1 MLLYVF
7 TNGVCLVFCGTDS
20 ALLVFVVVM
29 PSSHNIATSLCY
41 IVGHF
46 ILAIVIIRYD
56 YKLIVNTVVRT
67 LFVVG
72 TCRP

>member
-7 TNGVCLVFCGTDS
+7 INGVCLVFCSTDS
-20 ALLVFVVVM
+20 ALFVFVVVM
-29 PSSHNIATSLCY
+29 LSSHNIAASLCY

-46 ILAIVIIRYD
+46 ILAIVIIIYD
-56 YKLIVNTVVRT
+56 CKLVINTVVRT

-72 TCRP
+72 TCKP